1 MLFMDE
7 VNGFLGGGAEK
18 DNSATIAVRTMMLN
32 FLEGE
37 KKGLEISSPPPPPPP
52 KNLLLLPA

>member
-37 KKGLEISSPPPPPPP
+37 KKGLEISGRGPPPPPAPSV
-52 KNLLLLPA
+52 